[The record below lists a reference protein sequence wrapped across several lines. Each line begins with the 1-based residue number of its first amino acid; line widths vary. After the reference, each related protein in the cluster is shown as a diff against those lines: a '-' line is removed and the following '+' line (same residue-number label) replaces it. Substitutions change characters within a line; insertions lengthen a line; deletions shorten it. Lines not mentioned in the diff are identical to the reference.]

1 MKGLQ
6 WPSCRCSSWNRRFL
20 SSCSKW
26 ATGPLRW
33 ADNGWR
39 SCQSE
44 ERRRWCRYT
53 SHINGSG
60 LKKKTKWCAGPPQ
73 RKTPLN
79 SGGTTTLRQ
88 FSHTFQIR
96 TYHGLRWKPSGCVRL
111 RFCGV
116 VWKALASALNR
127 EGLCPVSL
135 ERDQH
140 HWVPQANSQAK
151 QLKYLSW
158 AKVVWSFAELIFWTK
173 WCKVSINQ
181 SNTKSLATLP
191 STPQKQVNVILK
203 LCIMTIHFFGGG
215 LMILSSNKKNI
226 AYSFPPSNK
235 TAKHP
240 FLTQSK
246 QIPKSS
252 PCPKKTEHIT
262 YPKTPK
268 GPANGSVFTRFLQGC
283 FGA

>member
-44 ERRRWCRYT
+44 DEGDGVDIPLTSMVRDWKRKRSDVPALRKGKLRW
-53 SHINGSG
+53 
-60 LKKKTKWCAGPPQ
+60 
-73 RKTPLN
+73 TPGF
-79 SGGTTTLRQ
+79 STLRQ
-88 FSHTFQIR
+88 FSHAFQIR

-151 QLKYLSW
+151 QFKYLSW

-173 WCKVSINQ
+173 WCKVNINQ

-203 LCIMTIHFFGGG
+203 LCIMKILFLGVVLWFF
-215 LMILSSNKKNI
+215 LRTKKTLHIPSPHQTKLPNILSLPNPNKSPIPPHAPKNGT
-226 AYSFPPSNK
+226 YY
-235 TAKHP
+235 
-240 FLTQSK
+240 
-246 QIPKSS
+246 IP
-252 PCPKKTEHIT
+252 
-262 YPKTPK
+262 
-268 GPANGSVFTRFLQGC
+268 
-283 FGA
+283 